1 MCAAEDIVDHPGGAF
16 LLAKA
21 FRKERG
27 RQSDDQRRR
36 DAGGRHTGH
45 KEIVTLPQQQRTGDI
60 GRFVDRPAEV
70 EGAHCADH
78 DPQQDGVGFLQRA
91 EPVHHAIVDRC
102 HWLAEQDHHHANHQD
117 ADQRHNEDRLQPF
130 VLARQTVE
138 QMTDQQ
144 HKIPGGKTG
153 DDPTEEPGAG
163 GVRQQAADKTGDH
176 ARAAR
181 YRPGNVG
188 GKHRHHD
195 RERLLTDFHQGGG
208 NHVILR

>member
-1 MCAAEDIVDHPGGAF
+1 
-16 LLAKA
+16 L
-21 FRKERG
+21 
-27 RQSDDQRRR
+27 RRPR
-36 DAGGRHTGH
+36 SPAGW
-45 KEIVTLPQQQRTGDI
+45 
-60 GRFVDRPAEV
+60 
-70 EGAHCADH
+70 
-78 DPQQDGVGFLQRA
+78 VGFLQRT

-130 VLARQTVE
+130 VPRQTVE

-153 DDPTEEPGAG
+153 DDPTEEPAG
-163 GVRQQAADKTGDH
+163 GVRQQAADKTGNH
-176 ARAAR
+176 TRAAR